1 MAPGWRHVWP
11 TRGGG
16 HLPAV
21 TPPTANSRASLEPTF
36 GCPPNI
42 STHFGRSWTLMDKM
56 DLLDDR
62 AELTVGAAVSG
73 TGPRT
78 VNGLRDDST
87 VEERGDK
94 MSGSGTQHH
103 FLRHCLPTDSQGL
116 ATLAHFG
123 VSTIAEATRAV
134 KRMSQRELQHTFR
147 AVRDGPAFGFHAVAA
162 FGAARAHPRPQHPS
176 CRFTE
181 PRHSAITTNGCDGS
195 FWRVSRAGGCFGSA
209 RQGFIP
215 GAKGWASS
223 PPGTGRSAQSRTAS
237 KETRSGIRCHVGG
250 IVGLFIV

>member
-1 MAPGWRHVWP
+1 MQLSGLLHAWVMAPGWHRVWP

-21 TPPTANSRASLEPTF
+21 TPPTANLRASLEPPF
-36 GCPPNI
+36 NCPPNI
-42 STHFGRSWTLMDKM
+42 STHFGRSWILMNKM

-62 AELTVGAAVSG
+62 AELMVGAAVSG
-73 TGPRT
+73 AGPRT

-103 FLRHCLPTDSQGL
+103 FLRHSLPTDSQGL

-147 AVRDGPAFGFHAVAA
+147 AVRDGPASGSMQS
-162 FGAARAHPRPQHPS
+162 P
-176 CRFTE
+176 
-181 PRHSAITTNGCDGS
+181 HSAVHAPTLHYDTPT
-195 FWRVSRAGGCFGSA
+195 AGL
-209 RQGFIP
+209 RNQDI
-215 GAKGWASS
+215 
-223 PPGTGRSAQSRTAS
+223 QQ
-237 KETRSGIRCHVGG
+237 
-250 IVGLFIV
+250 